1 MSFAETFDWP
11 SLMESVAQHLLGE
24 PNPRLS
30 NSRELRWGR
39 NGSMS
44 VDLENGTFY
53 DHEAKI
59 GGGVIDL
66 IEFKTGCDHAAA
78 VRWLQAEGYA
88 DRPIQRGPQPASK
101 PAAAQSLKTVAATY
115 DYPDEDGVLQ
125 FQVVRY
131 EPKDFRQRRPVEN
144 GEWVWNLDGVHRVLY
159 RLPELIEAVAADRAV
174 YVTEGEKDCDNVHS
188 LGFAATT
195 CAGGAKKWR
204 DDYNKYLRDADVV
217 LLPHNDESGREHA
230 ELVAASLHGIAKRV
244 RVLDLAQVWLE
255 CPRRGGD
262 VTNWIE
268 DGCGTAEKLNALIE
282 EVPDWKPS
290 EDTQSAVEDTPSVAN
305 VASVA
310 WPEMDEAAYCGL
322 AGEVVKTIEP
332 HTEAD
337 PVAVL
342 IQFLA
347 YFGNAVGPSPF
358 YQVEA
363 HKHRA
368 NLYAVLV
375 GRSAKARK
383 GTSGGRAQSVFTD
396 PIWVSRM
403 KGGLSSGE
411 GLVSEVRDERK
422 EWNKK
427 EGREETV
434 DPGVADKRL
443 MVTEAEFAGALAVME
458 RHGNT
463 LSSVIRDA
471 WDGRRLGFMTKH
483 TALAATGAHISIV
496 GHITEDELRAN
507 LTRTDMASGL
517 ANRFLFACV
526 RRSKHLPFGGNLDEA
541 TIGELAS
548 RVAQAIERAKDVGR
562 VTMTE
567 AARQEWAAV
576 YEDLSADQP
585 GLLGAITARAEAQV
599 VRLALIYALLDCP
612 ARGEVQISVKHLDA
626 AIAVWE
632 YCEASAAH
640 IFGNALGDPVA
651 DEILR
656 ALRHAGKGG
665 MTRTAIRDLFGR
677 HRSADRVGQA
687 LALLLTSGRA
697 RTESK
702 TTAGRPSELWFA
714 VGGV

>member
-1 MSFAETFDWP
+1 MSFAEKIDWP
-11 SLMESVAQHLLGE
+11 SMMESVARRLLGK
-24 PNPRLS
+24 PNPQLS
-30 NSRELRWGR
+30 NTRELRWGR

-44 VDLENGTFY
+44 VDLEKGTFY

-66 IEFKTGCDHAAA
+66 IKYKTGCDHAAA

-88 DRPIQRGPQPASK
+88 DRPTLRRPQPSPK
-101 PAAAQSLKTVAATY
+101 PAPTQSLKTIVATY
-115 DYPDEDGVLQ
+115 DYTDENGVLQ

-131 EPKDFRQRRPVEN
+131 EPKDFKQRRPLEN
-144 GEWVWNLDGVHRVLY
+144 DKWAWNLDSVRRVLY
-159 RLPELIEAVAADRAV
+159 RLPELIEAVAAGRIIV
-174 YVTEGEKDCDNVHS
+174 IPEGEKDCENVCS

-195 CAGGAKKWR
+195 CAGGANKWR
-204 DDYNKYLRDADVV
+204 DEYSEYLRNAEVV
-217 LLPHNDESGREHA
+217 LLPDNDEAGRNHA
-230 ELVAASLHGIAKRV
+230 ELVAGSLHGVAKWV
-244 RVLDLAQVWLE
+244 RVLYLAQVWPE
-255 CPRRGGD
+255 CPKGGD

-268 DGCGTAEKLNALIE
+268 DGGGTAEKLKALIE

-290 EDTQSAVEDTPSVAN
+290 EDAPSAVEDTPSVAN

-310 WPEMDEAAYCGL
+310 WPEMDEAAYHGL
-322 AGEVVKTIEP
+322 AGNIVKTIEP

-337 PVAVL
+337 SVAIL
-342 IQFLA
+342 TQFLA
-347 YFGNAVGPSPF
+347 YFGNAVGPNPF
-358 YQVEA
+358 YGVEA

-368 NLYAVLV
+368 NLFAVLV

-396 PIWVSRM
+396 PIWLSRM

-411 GLVSEVRDERK
+411 GVINEVRDARK

-427 EGREETV
+427 DGREEIV
-434 DPGVADKRL
+434 DPGIADKRL
-443 MVTEAEFAGALAVME
+443 MITEAEFASALAVME
-458 RHGNT
+458 RHGST
-463 LSSVIRDA
+463 LSSVIRTA
-471 WDGRRLGFMTKH
+471 WDGGRLGTITKNSSL
-483 TALAATGAHISIV
+483 TATGAHISIV

-526 RRSKHLPFGGNLDEA
+526 RRSKLLPFGGNLDEA

-548 RVAQAIERAKDVGR
+548 RVALAIEHAKDVGR

-567 AARQEWAAV
+567 DARQEWAAV

-599 VRLALIYALLDCP
+599 IRLALIYALLDCS
-612 ARGEVQISVKHLDA
+612 AQVQISVKHLDA

-632 YCEASAAH
+632 YCEASAAR

-651 DEILR
+651 DEVLR
-656 ALRHAGKGG
+656 ALRHAGKDG

-677 HRSADRVGQA
+677 HRSADRIGQA

-697 RTESK
+697 RMESK

>member
-1 MSFAETFDWP
+1 
-11 SLMESVAQHLLGE
+11 
-24 PNPRLS
+24 
-30 NSRELRWGR
+30 
-39 NGSMS
+39 
-44 VDLENGTFY
+44 
-53 DHEAKI
+53 
-59 GGGVIDL
+59 
-66 IEFKTGCDHAAA
+66 
-78 VRWLQAEGYA
+78 
-88 DRPIQRGPQPASK
+88 
-101 PAAAQSLKTVAATY
+101 
-115 DYPDEDGVLQ
+115 
-125 FQVVRY
+125 
-131 EPKDFRQRRPVEN
+131 
-144 GEWVWNLDGVHRVLY
+144 
-159 RLPELIEAVAADRAV
+159 
-174 YVTEGEKDCDNVHS
+174 
-188 LGFAATT
+188 
-195 CAGGAKKWR
+195 
-204 DDYNKYLRDADVV
+204 
-217 LLPHNDESGREHA
+217 
-230 ELVAASLHGIAKRV
+230 
-244 RVLDLAQVWLE
+244 
-255 CPRRGGD
+255 
-262 VTNWIE
+262 
-268 DGCGTAEKLNALIE
+268 
-282 EVPDWKPS
+282 
-290 EDTQSAVEDTPSVAN
+290 
-305 VASVA
+305 
-310 WPEMDEAAYCGL
+310 
-322 AGEVVKTIEP
+322 
-332 HTEAD
+332 
-337 PVAVL
+337 
-342 IQFLA
+342 
-347 YFGNAVGPSPF
+347 
-358 YQVEA
+358 
-363 HKHRA
+363 
-368 NLYAVLV
+368 
-375 GRSAKARK
+375 
-383 GTSGGRAQSVFTD
+383 
-396 PIWVSRM
+396 M

-427 EGREETV
+427 EDREETV